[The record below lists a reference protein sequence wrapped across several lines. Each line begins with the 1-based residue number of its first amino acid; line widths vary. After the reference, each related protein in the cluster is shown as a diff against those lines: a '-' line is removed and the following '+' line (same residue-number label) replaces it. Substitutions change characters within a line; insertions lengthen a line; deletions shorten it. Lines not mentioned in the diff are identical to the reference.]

1 MELSKKEMC
10 VKYPPCGGWCI
21 SNCAFIQ
28 IHCIYNSGVGDFFC
42 RSLVYDNDSP
52 PKYHKLR
59 ILSTANGR
67 NYILFRGIRYYLDE
81 SMRF

>member
-10 VKYPPCGGWCI
+10 VKYPPCGGWHT

-28 IHCIYNSGVGDFFC
+28 IHCIYSGVDDFLYC
-42 RSLVYDNDSP
+42 SLVYDKDSP
-52 PKYHKLR
+52 PKYHRLK

-67 NYILFRGIRYYLDE
+67 KYILFSGIRYYLDA
-81 SMRF
+81 SVRF